1 VYTLKDIPLL
11 FQETTSE
18 KYFSFGIVEHS
29 MDLARNV
36 DVVLLPVPCFVEP
49 IKFWIT
55 MVVGKFVGKALYDAK
70 LNSVC
75 LSFGRE
81 IESCS
86 CNEAYVV
93 T

>member
-1 VYTLKDIPLL
+1 
-11 FQETTSE
+11 
-18 KYFSFGIVEHS
+18 

-36 DVVLLPVPCFVEP
+36 DVVLLPVPRFVEP
-49 IKFWIT
+49 FKFWIT
-55 MVVGKFVGKALYDAK
+55 MVVEKFVGKALYDAK
-70 LNSVC
+70 D
-75 LSFGRE
+75 E